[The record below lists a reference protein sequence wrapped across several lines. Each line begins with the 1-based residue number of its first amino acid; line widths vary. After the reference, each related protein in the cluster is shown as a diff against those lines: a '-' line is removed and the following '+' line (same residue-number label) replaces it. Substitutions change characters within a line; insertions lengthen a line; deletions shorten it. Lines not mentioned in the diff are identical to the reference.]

1 MKTQLVIRENNQAFT
16 TSLII
21 AEQCDTERKN
31 KITGIAETH
40 KRTNKSVLAL
50 IEKYKVEFESLGRV
64 DFEKAPLATKGGV
77 QESKIAHLNEDQA
90 TFLITLFTNT
100 KKVVSFKLKLVK
112 EFRNALN
119 EINRLYHEPERTIAL
134 KDKRAAHNP
143 MMDAIKELRADH
155 DKEMRDDIYW
165 TENKLCNFIVVHRFI
180 GVCKIGGEDGLTNY
194 EVEFLAQVRKR
205 NEAYILAGLDY
216 KTRKEKLID
225 FGKKY
230 RQKYLDP
237 SPRKPLLEVV

>member
-1 MKTQLVIRENNQAFT
+1 MKTDNVVTIYQNQAFT
-16 TSLII
+16 TSLTISD
-21 AEQCDTERKN
+21 QCKVS
-31 KITGIAETH
+31 H
-40 KRTNKSVLAL
+40 KSAIAL
-50 IEKYKVEFESLGRV
+50 IRKYSEGFKELNKGKLSFSSDSPESDSRLKSESVRQ
-64 DFEKAPLATKGGV
+64 GGGQKTV
-77 QESKIAHLNEDQA
+77 FAILNEDQA
-90 TFLITLFTNT
+90 AFLVLLFRNNPITF
-100 KKVVSFKLKLVK
+100 KFKLVLLK